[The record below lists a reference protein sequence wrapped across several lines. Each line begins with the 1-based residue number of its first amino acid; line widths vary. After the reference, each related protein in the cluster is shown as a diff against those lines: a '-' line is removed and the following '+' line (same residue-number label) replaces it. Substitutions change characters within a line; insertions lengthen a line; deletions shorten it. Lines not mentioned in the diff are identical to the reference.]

1 MSLDLRAMSVL
12 STETLLNGYANGIFP
27 MASVDGKIEWYEAE
41 PRAVLEIDR
50 YHIPHEVRR
59 QLRQGRFEIRFDTAF
74 VQVVRCCAQ
83 RAETWISEEI
93 IRAYTELHRA
103 GYAHSVEAWQETRLV
118 GGLYGVQLGGAFFG
132 ESMFFHG
139 PGASKAALATLCER
153 LQRQRFVLHD
163 VQQMTP
169 TLALFG
175 AKLISKQEYLA
186 RLAIAIRLP
195 RRFSLFS
202 SEI

>member
-1 MSLDLRAMSVL
+1 MLAMSLL

-27 MASVDGKIEWYEAE
+27 MAGVDGKIEWYEAE
-41 PRAVLEIDR
+41 PRAVLDIEG

-59 QLRQGRFEIRFDTAF
+59 HMRRRRFEIRFDTAF
-74 VQVVRCCAQ
+74 DQVIRCCAQ
-83 RAETWISEEI
+83 RDETWISEEI

-132 ESMFFHG
+132 ESMFFHA
-139 PGASKAALATLCER
+139 PGASKTALATLCER
-153 LQRQRFVLHD
+153 LREQRFVLHD

-175 AKLISKQEYLA
+175 ANLISKQEYLA

-195 RRFSLFS
+195 RRFSPS
-202 SEI
+202 D